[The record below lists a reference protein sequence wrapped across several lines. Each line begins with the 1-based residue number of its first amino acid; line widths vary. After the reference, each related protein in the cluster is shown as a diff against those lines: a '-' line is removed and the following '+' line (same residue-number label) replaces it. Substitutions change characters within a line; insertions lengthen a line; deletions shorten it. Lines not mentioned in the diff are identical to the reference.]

1 MTSEIYRYNFVPALP
16 LEDIEASLVL
26 AIMSA
31 ESLHGE
37 AQVRLDAAHFLDSD
51 QHACVIDAGTP
62 VGRDVNRLFV
72 GFVSREFGE
81 DAFTV
86 ERIEKSQKHTQPQ
99 EICT

>member
-1 MTSEIYRYNFVPALP
+1 MSSEIYRYNFVPALP

-37 AQVRLDAAHFLDSD
+37 AQVRLDAAHFFDSD
-51 QHACVIDAGTP
+51 QRTCVIDASTP

-81 DAFTV
+81 DAFRV
-86 ERIEKSQKHTQPQ
+86 ERVNELPQHHPQ
-99 EICT
+99 EVQT